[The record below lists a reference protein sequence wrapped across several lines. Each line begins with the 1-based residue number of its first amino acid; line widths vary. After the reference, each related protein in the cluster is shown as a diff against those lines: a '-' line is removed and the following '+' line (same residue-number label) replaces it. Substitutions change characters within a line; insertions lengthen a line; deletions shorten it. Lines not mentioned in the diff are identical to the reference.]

1 MTQVAIFNKAK
12 LPKLKKLERDIQSIG
27 YDFKVSDS
35 TETILTQDGIECL
48 INGQKTF
55 FETYVD
61 EPKNL
66 IKESGF
72 IEPDYENEDTVLSF
86 VWGANFAAGAC
97 IGLISLALIDNCNAK
112 IYYLDDEIKYTREM
126 LMADTPQFLDELKKQ
141 TKTKSGSETK
151 NAESKAESKK
161 GFWSKLKD
169 KLK

>member
-1 MTQVAIFNKAK
+1 MSMTQVAIFNKAK

-72 IEPDYENEDTVLSF
+72 IEPDYENEDTVLHLYGERILRQ
-86 VWGANFAAGAC
+86 VHV
-97 IGLISLALIDNCNAK
+97 
-112 IYYLDDEIKYTREM
+112 
-126 LMADTPQFLDELKKQ
+126 
-141 TKTKSGSETK
+141 
-151 NAESKAESKK
+151 
-161 GFWSKLKD
+161 
-169 KLK
+169 